1 MNCTLEHTPYAKSQ
15 RKAPGIHNSDGS
27 EEELSIMLGQ
37 ALEATVCMHLYP
49 KSQIDVFVTI
59 IEDDGSTLA
68 AALTVAGL
76 ALADASIQMFDT
88 LVGASIKR
96 VKERT

>member
-1 MNCTLEHTPYAKSQ
+1 MCFSFQ
-15 RKAPGIHNSDGS
+15 
-27 EEELSIMLGQ
+27 
-37 ALEATVCMHLYP
+37 HLYP

-88 LVGASIKR
+88 LVGASIVRSQVLLAKNKQVFHSLKKNHFR
-96 VKERT
+96 NASEASEH